1 MDGTILQ
8 YIGKMNPM
16 YWYIT
21 TFRGCVADGVYP
33 SIGAVAICRAFA
45 IVSLL
50 IGGTVFKKHR
60 MILFFIFKEAQVYGT
75 YGECKKCEYAL

>member
-1 MDGTILQ
+1 
-8 YIGKMNPM
+8 MNPM

-45 IVSLL
+45 VVSLL
-50 IGGTVFKKHR
+50 IGGTVFKKTQDDF
-60 MILFFIFKEAQVYGT
+60 ILYI
-75 YGECKKCEYAL
+75 